1 MARSQNKL
9 SPLVVKNLKQ
19 KGLYADGGGLYL
31 RVGEAGNKSW
41 IFRFRRHGKLRDMGL
56 GALHTI
62 TLAEAR
68 AKAVDCRKLLLA
80 GIDPLDTKKS
90 ELTQARLAAVKGTT
104 FEACAKA
111 YIDAHKASWKQ
122 ERHAAQWN
130 QALAKHAYSIVG
142 KQPVDAVDTDM
153 VLKVLEPIWKDK
165 TETAKRLRGRIE
177 CILDWAKVKGY
188 RQGENPARW
197 RGHLDNLLA
206 SPSKLIH
213 VEHFAALPYAKVGDF
228 MKALDKQEGMG
239 AIALK
244 LVILTAARSN
254 EVLGATWDE
263 IDFKSKVWT
272 VPAARMK
279 TGKREHRVP
288 LTEPVMAILKDL
300 KQERKD
306 IEGKNDPSCPY
317 VFPNSRGDGF
327 LSNAVML
334 ALLKRMNR
342 RDITVHGF
350 RSTFRD
356 WAAENTEYPDEVV
369 EMALA
374 HAIQNKVK
382 AAYLRTDLFE
392 KRRVLMDEWA
402 AHCQEQKEA

>member
-9 SPLVVKNLKQ
+9 SPLVVKNIKQ

-31 RVGEAGNKSW
+31 RVGDTGNKSW
-41 IFRFRRHGKLRDMGL
+41 IFRYRRHGKLRDMGL

-62 TLAEAR
+62 TLADAR
-68 AKAVDCRKLLLA
+68 VKAIDSRKLLLA

-90 ELTQARLAAVKGTT
+90 EQAAARLAAVKGTT

-122 ERHAAQWN
+122 ERHADQWN
-130 QALAKHAYSIVG
+130 QALAKHAYPTIG
-142 KQPVDAVDTDM
+142 KLPIQAVDTDL
-153 VLKVLEPIWKDK
+153 VLKVLQPIWEEK

-177 CILDWAKVKGY
+177 SIIDWAKVKGY

-206 SPSKLIH
+206 SPNKLIH
-213 VEHFAALPYAKVGDF
+213 VEHFAALPYDKVSAF
-228 MKALDKQEGMG
+228 MKSLDKQEGMG
-239 AIALK
+239 AAALK

-254 EVLGATWDE
+254 EILGATWDE
-263 IDFKSKVWT
+263 FDFKNKVWT
-272 VPAARMK
+272 VPAERMK
-279 TGKREHRVP
+279 AGKKEHRVP
-288 LTEPVMAILKDL
+288 LTEPVLAILKDL
-300 KQERKD
+300 RQERED
-306 IEGKNDPSCPY
+306 IEDKEVPCPY
-317 VFPNSRGDGF
+317 VFPNAKGDGF

-334 ALLKRMNR
+334 ALLKRMKR

-392 KRRVLMDEWA
+392 KRRLLMNEWGGYCCVLTLD
-402 AHCQEQKEA
+402 

>member
-1 MARSQNKL
+1 
-9 SPLVVKNLKQ
+9 
-19 KGLYADGGGLYL
+19 
-31 RVGEAGNKSW
+31 
-41 IFRFRRHGKLRDMGL
+41 
-56 GALHTI
+56 
-62 TLAEAR
+62 
-68 AKAVDCRKLLLA
+68 
-80 GIDPLDTKKS
+80 
-90 ELTQARLAAVKGTT
+90 VKGTT
-104 FEACAKA
+104 FEACANA

-122 ERHAAQWN
+122 ERHASQWN
-130 QALAKHAYSIVG
+130 QALAKHAYPILG
-142 KQPVDAVDTDM
+142 KLPVQSVDTDL

-177 CILDWAKVKGY
+177 SILDWAKVKGY

-206 SPSKLIH
+206 SPSKLIK
-213 VEHFAALPYAKVGDF
+213 VEHFAALPYTKVRQF
-228 MKALDKQEGMG
+228 IKALDKQEGKG
-239 AIALK
+239 ATALK
-244 LVILTAARSN
+244 LVILTAARSS

-272 VPAARMK
+272 VPADRMK
-279 TGKREHRVP
+279 AGKKEHRVP
-288 LTEPVMAILKDL
+288 LTGPVLAILKDL
-300 KQERKD
+300 KQERD
-306 IEGKNDPSCPY
+306 DLEGLNDPSPY
-317 VFPNSRGDGF
+317 IFPNGKGDGY

-334 ALLKRMNR
+334 ALLKRMKR

-392 KRRVLMDEWA
+392 KRRVLMEEWA
-402 AHCQEQKEA
+402 AYCQTSPKEKT

>member
-9 SPLVVKNLKQ
+9 SPLVVKNIKQ

-31 RVGEAGNKSW
+31 RVGDTGNKSW
-41 IFRFRRHGKLRDMGL
+41 IFRYRRHGKLRDMGL

-62 TLAEAR
+62 TLADAR
-68 AKAVDCRKLLLA
+68 VKAIDCRKLLLA

-90 ELTQARLAAVKGTT
+90 EQTQAKLAAVKGTT

-122 ERHAAQWN
+122 ARHATQWN
-130 QALAKHAYSIVG
+130 QALAKHAYSIIGKLPVG
-142 KQPVDAVDTDM
+142 SVDTEL
-153 VLKVLEPIWKDK
+153 VLKVLEPIWQEK

-177 CILDWAKVKGY
+177 CILDWAKVRGY

-206 SPSKLIH
+206 SPNKLIN
-213 VEHFAALPYAKVGDF
+213 VEHFAALPYDKVSAF
-228 MKALDKQEGMG
+228 MKTLDKQEGMG
-239 AIALK
+239 ATALK

-254 EVLGATWDE
+254 EILGATWDE
-263 IDFKSKVWT
+263 IDLRSKIWT
-272 VPAARMK
+272 VPAERMK
-279 TGKREHRVP
+279 AGKKEHRVP
-288 LTEPVMAILKDL
+288 LTEPVLAILKDL
-300 KQERKD
+300 KQERDD
-306 IEGKNDPSCPY
+306 IEGADDPCPY
-317 VFPNSRGDGF
+317 VFPNSKGDGF

-334 ALLKRMNR
+334 ALLKRMKR

-356 WAAENTEYPDEVV
+356 WAAESTEYPDEVV

-392 KRRVLMDEWA
+392 KRRLLMDEWA
-402 AHCQEQKEA
+402 EYCQAN

>member
-1 MARSQNKL
+1 MASKLNKL
-9 SPLVVKNLKQ
+9 SNLAVTRLK
-19 KGLYADGGGLYL
+19 KDGIYSDGGNLYL
-31 RVGEAGNKSW
+31 QIRGDGEYKSW
-41 IFRFRRHGKLRDMGL
+41 LFRYMRHGESHDMGL
-56 GALHTI
+56 GPLHTVS
-62 TLAEAR
+62 AADAR
-68 AKAVDCRKLLLA
+68 AKAQKCRTMLLN
-80 GIDPLDTKKS
+80 GITPLDAKKD
-90 ELTQARLAAVKGTT
+90 EAAAARQAATKGTT
-104 FEACAKA
+104 FEACATA

-122 ERHAAQWN
+122 ERHADQWN
-130 QALAKHAYSIVG
+130 QALAKHAYPTIG
-142 KQPVDAVDTDM
+142 KLPIQSVDTDL
-153 VLKVLEPIWKDK
+153 VLKVLQPIWEEK

-177 CILDWAKVKGY
+177 SIIDWAKVKGY

-206 SPSKLIH
+206 SPNKLIN
-213 VEHFAALPYAKVGDF
+213 VEHFAALPYAKVGAF
-228 MKALDKQEGMG
+228 MKSLDKQEGKG
-239 AIALK
+239 ATALK

-272 VPAARMK
+272 VPAERMK
-279 TGKREHRVP
+279 AGKKEHRVP
-288 LTEPVMAILKDL
+288 LTEPVLAILKDL
-300 KQERKD
+300 KQERD
-306 IEGKNDPSCPY
+306 DVEGTDDPCPY
-317 VFPNSRGDGF
+317 IFPNTKGDGF
-327 LSNAVML
+327 LSNTVML

-392 KRRVLMDEWA
+392 KRRVLMEEWA
-402 AHCQEQKEA
+402 EYCRAG

>member
-1 MARSQNKL
+1 MARTQNKL
-9 SPLVVKNLKQ
+9 SPLVVKNIKQ

-31 RVGEAGNKSW
+31 QVGDTGNKSW
-41 IFRFRRHGKLRDMGL
+41 IFRFRRFSKLRDMGL
-56 GALHTI
+56 GAVHTV
-62 TLAEAR
+62 TLSEAR
-68 AKAVDCRKLLLA
+68 AKAMDCRKLLLA
-80 GIDPLDTKKS
+80 GIDPLDSKKTDQ
-90 ELTQARLAAVKGTT
+90 TQAKLAAVKGTT

-111 YIDAHKASWKQ
+111 YIEAHKASWKQ
-122 ERHAAQWN
+122 ERHASQWN
-130 QALAKHAYSIVG
+130 QALTKHAHAVIG
-142 KQPVDAVDTDM
+142 KLPVQSVDTDL

-177 CILDWAKVKGY
+177 SILDWAKVKGY

-206 SPSKLIH
+206 SPNKLIN
-213 VEHFAALPYAKVGDF
+213 VEHFAALPYAKVGAF
-228 MKALDKQEGMG
+228 MKALDKQEGKG
-239 AIALK
+239 ATALK

-254 EVLGATWDE
+254 EILGATWDE
-263 IDFKSKVWT
+263 IDFENKIWA
-272 VPAARMK
+272 VPAERMK
-279 TGKREHRVP
+279 AGKKEHRVP
-288 LTEPVMAILKDL
+288 LTESVLAILLAL
-300 KQERKD
+300 KQERAD
-306 IEGKNDPSCPY
+306 IEGEEAPCPY
-317 VFPNSRGDGF
+317 IFPNSNGDGF

-334 ALLKRMNR
+334 ALLKRMKR

-382 AAYLRTDLFE
+382 AAYLRTDLFD
-392 KRRVLMDEWA
+392 KRRKLMEEWTA
-402 AHCQEQKEA
+402 YCQK

>member
-1 MARSQNKL
+1 MARTQNKL
-9 SPLVVKNLKQ
+9 SPLVVKNIKQ
-19 KGLYADGGGLYL
+19 KGLYADGAGLYL
-31 RVGEAGNKSW
+31 QVGDTGNKSW

-56 GALHTI
+56 GALHTV

-68 AKAVDCRKLLLA
+68 GKAMDSRKLILA
-80 GIDPLDTKKS
+80 GIDPLEAKKTDQ
-90 ELTQARLAAVKGTT
+90 TQAKLAAVKGTT

-122 ERHAAQWN
+122 ERHASQWN
-130 QALAKHAYSIVG
+130 QALAKHAYPVLG
-142 KQPVDAVDTDM
+142 KTPVQSVDTDL
-153 VLKVLEPIWKDK
+153 VQKVLEPIWKDK

-206 SPSKLIH
+206 SPNKLIN
-213 VEHFAALPYAKVGDF
+213 VEHFAALPYAKVGEF
-228 MKALDKQEGMG
+228 MKSLDKQEGKG
-239 AIALK
+239 ATALK

-263 IDFKSKVWT
+263 IDFESKVWT
-272 VPAARMK
+272 VPAERMK
-279 TGKREHRVP
+279 AGKKEHRVP
-288 LTEPVMAILKDL
+288 LTEPVIFILKNL
-300 KQERKD
+300 KQERED
-306 IEGKNDPSCPY
+306 IEGKEAPCPY
-317 VFPNSRGDGF
+317 VFPNAKGDGV

-334 ALLKRMNR
+334 ALLKRMKR

-382 AAYLRTDLFE
+382 AAYLRTDMFE
-392 KRRVLMDEWA
+392 KRRLLMNEWGGYCCVLTLD
-402 AHCQEQKEA
+402 

>member
-41 IFRFRRHGKLRDMGL
+41 IFRFRRHGRLRDMGL

-80 GIDPLDTKKS
+80 GLDPLDAKKA
-90 ELTQARLAAVKGTT
+90 ELTQAKLAAVKGTT
-104 FEACAKA
+104 FESCAKA

-122 ERHAAQWN
+122 ERHAAQWD
-130 QALAKHAYSIVG
+130 QALAKHAYAIIG

-206 SPSKLIH
+206 SPTKLIH

-272 VPAARMK
+272 VPASRMK
-279 TGKREHRVP
+279 AGKKEHRVP

-300 KQERKD
+300 KQERED
-306 IEGKNDPSCPY
+306 IEGKNDPCPY
-317 VFPNSRGDGF
+317 VFPNAKGDGT
-327 LSNAVML
+327 LSNAVMM

-374 HAIQNKVK
+374 HTIQNKVK

-392 KRRVLMDEWA
+392 KRRKLMEEWA
-402 AHCQEQKEA
+402 NHCARL

>member
-1 MARSQNKL
+1 M
-9 SPLVVKNLKQ
+9 VKNIKQ

-41 IFRFRRHGKLRDMGL
+41 IFRFRRHSKLRDMGL

-68 AKAVDCRKLLLA
+68 AKAMDCRKLLVA
-80 GIDPLDTKKS
+80 GIDPLETKKADQ
-90 ELTQARLAAVKGTT
+90 TQAKLAAVKGTT
-104 FEACAKA
+104 FEACANA

-122 ERHAAQWN
+122 ERHASQWN
-130 QALAKHAYSIVG
+130 QALAKHAYPILG
-142 KQPVDAVDTDM
+142 KLPVQSVDTEL
-153 VLKVLEPIWKDK
+153 VLRALEPIWKDK

-177 CILDWAKVKGY
+177 SILDWAKVKGY

-206 SPSKLIH
+206 SPSKLIK
-213 VEHFAALPYAKVGDF
+213 VEHFAALPYTKVREF
-228 MKALDKQEGMG
+228 MKALDKQEGNG
-239 AIALK
+239 ATALK
-244 LVILTAARSN
+244 LVILTAARSS
-254 EVLGATWDE
+254 EVLGAAWDE

-272 VPAARMK
+272 VPAERMK
-279 TGKREHRVP
+279 AGKKKHRVP
-288 LTEPVMAILKDL
+288 LIGPVLGILKDL
-300 KQERKD
+300 KQERD
-306 IEGKNDPSCPY
+306 DLEGLNESCPY
-317 VFPNSRGDGF
+317 VFPNAKSDGH

-392 KRRVLMDEWA
+392 KRRLLMDEWA
-402 AHCQEQKEA
+402 AYCLAIPKV